1 MKKEPGEILTRE
13 IMQSN
18 VICVSPEA
26 SLTEVRDLFVRH
38 RISGA
43 PVVDEEG
50 LVGVIS
56 MTDVI
61 RTAFS
66 KDSEDYPENAFFVG
80 LPPMYGSE
88 IGSLGEQLEDK
99 IVEDAM
105 TTDVYTVSPD
115 DRLSVVAV
123 TMRHHKI
130 HRVIVTEGKQVVGIV
145 SALDLIQVLENH

>member
-1 MKKEPGEILTRE
+1 MKEPGEILTRD
-13 IMQSN
+13 IMQPN
-18 VICVSPEA
+18 VICVAPDT
-26 SLTEVRDLFVRH
+26 SLAEVRDLFIRH

-43 PVVDEEG
+43 PVVDEDG
-50 LVGVIS
+50 LAGVIS
-56 MTDVI
+56 MTDIV
-61 RTAFS
+61 RSALS
-66 KDSEDYPENAFFVG
+66 KDSDEYPENTFFVG
-80 LPPMYGSE
+80 LPPMYGGE
-88 IGSLGEQLEDK
+88 LGTLKEQLEDK

-130 HRVIVTEGKQVVGIV
+130 HRVIVTEGRKVVGIV